1 MNAGVSIFPMNIKR
15 IMEYFEQ
22 LYAWKFNNL
31 EEIDEFLKRY
41 KLPKLKQEE
50 IGNLNRSV
58 SIK

>member
-1 MNAGVSIFPMNIKR
+1 
-15 IMEYFEQ
+15 MEYFEQ